1 MKFLLGYKINFVFSG
16 RNVLLVWGGDKNLVG
31 GFTKG
36 NFSRWGWCVSF
47 QLVTGPTHHPPTPPL
62 PTTPLSPVGKAV
74 CNELSNIVPVML
86 FLYGFM
92 QTSRGKEIEKQ

>member
-16 RNVLLVWGGDKNLVG
+16 RNVPLVWGGDKNLVG

-47 QLVTGPTHHPPTPPL
+47 QLVTGPTPPP
-62 PTTPLSPVGKAV
+62 PTTPLSPAVFIWVFADFQGKRNGEAI
-74 CNELSNIVPVML
+74 SN
-86 FLYGFM
+86 
-92 QTSRGKEIEKQ
+92 

>member
-1 MKFLLGYKINFVFSG
+1 MKFLLCYKINFVFSG
-16 RNVLLVWGGDKNLVG
+16 RNVPLMWGGDKNLVG

-47 QLVTGPTHHPPTPPL
+47 QLVTGPTPPPT

-86 FLYGFM
+86 FLYGFL
-92 QTSRGKEIEKQ
+92 QTSRGKEMEKQ

>member
-16 RNVLLVWGGDKNLVG
+16 RNVPLVWGGDKNLVG

-36 NFSRWGWCVSF
+36 IFQMGVVCKFSASDG
-47 QLVTGPTHHPPTPPL
+47 THPPPT

-86 FLYGFM
+86 FLYGFL
-92 QTSRGKEIEKQ
+92 QTSRGKEMEKQ